1 MSGGR
6 GPYCEPCR
14 SVGAATFGCSART
27 ALTFDAVDAMSTQ
40 QKDGA
45 ACAKSVR
52 FGTWT
57 TIT

>member
-1 MSGGR
+1 MRALS
-6 GPYCEPCR
+6 ECR
-14 SVGAATFGCSART
+14 RRDIRLQRAYG
-27 ALTFDAVDAMSTQ
+27 LTFDAVAAMSTQ

-52 FGTWT
+52 PGTWT